1 MKVIEPASLVREAAE
16 VLAPIW
22 EDVVVIGAAALQI
35 LLADDLDGST
45 PRAAATRDLDIAI
58 VTPTR
63 DVDLAVEARLADAI
77 VARLEEAGLEPS
89 EEPYERGYTWIRNDL
104 KIQLVRPFHP
114 FPSGTAGRLPQN
126 PHLSLLARDE
136 HRLVVAFRD
145 ARDEPRLQTATEAAL
160 VALKQVAAGPGAS
173 LWSGTI
179 TMCTYSSRTD
189 PTLSSRAIESP
200 TTTSGRWSTT
210 RSSCLPPAGP
220 PPRRLR
226 ASRPRSRATVTS
238 LCMSALSNGRPSSCS
253 AGSRARRTPR
263 TSCAASRPAS
273 VAFDGGQPRACVGAL
288 EVVVE

>member
-45 PRAAATRDLDIAI
+45 LRAAATRDLDIAI

-136 HRLVVAFRD
+136 HRLVVAFRN

-160 VALKQVAAGPGAS
+160 VALKQVAFGRSRPGGEPVERDYHDVHLIVSHRPDALESSYRVADYHVRSLVDNALELLAAGGPA
-173 LWSGTI
+173 TEAAARQQAEI
-179 TMCTYSSRTD
+179 TGDRNVAAHE
-189 PTLSSRAIESP
+189 RAVV
-200 TTTSGRWSTT
+200 R
-210 RSSCLPPAGP
+210 AAVFMQ
-220 PPRRLR
+220 RRL
-226 ASRPRSRATVTS
+226 
-238 LCMSALSNGRPSSCS
+238 
-253 AGSRARRTPR
+253 AGSAD
-263 TSCAASRPAS
+263 A
-273 VAFDGGQPRACVGAL
+273 
-288 EVVVE
+288 